1 MFGASRLLPM
11 RGEEGGGGGGGG
23 HFVKE
28 SLVFKIL
35 IGFRGSLSEKKAL
48 PAWSF

>member
-11 RGEEGGGGGGGG
+11 RGEEGGGGVVG